1 MVSFRI
7 LVLASSV
14 TCSASDKTWQCG
26 QIKLTHVEC
35 LLGASTEGLSV
46 KVQRWWCGL
55 PFAILTVWAENKI
68 VPIPFMRVL
77 KLNLWLASARSS
89 ASCRDMDVFSVTWYK
104 KILLLGY
111 VTCPVEVYRL
121 RDSGWWKLHP
131 WLPRQEKK
139 VLSGA
144 LALKTFTWR
153 WHVSLSFPFLPP
165 LHLWPMDVAVYP

>member
-1 MVSFRI
+1 MSWVLYFVTERILIYAVVSFRI

-55 PFAILTVWAENKI
+55 PFKILTVWAENKI

-89 ASCRDMDVFSVTWYK
+89 ASCRDMDVF
-104 KILLLGY
+104 LLL
-111 VTCPVEVYRL
+111 VERNFAHIIKIQDNYL
-121 RDSGWWKLHP
+121 RKWIC
-131 WLPRQEKK
+131 
-139 VLSGA
+139 
-144 LALKTFTWR
+144 
-153 WHVSLSFPFLPP
+153 VSNRR
-165 LHLWPMDVAVYP
+165 D